1 MVDEKKPDKK
11 EPDKKIPVKKDNKQ
25 TSGTTVTGNQLLI
38 AIIFLPVV
46 MVWLFLAARII
57 WSATS
62 NPETLQS
69 IEGLLTALAVL
80 TIPVSM
86 GLNEMF
92 KAYSN
97 ESGSNK
103 PDKTDE

>member
-1 MVDEKKPDKK
+1 MVDEKENKEQLKK
-11 EPDKKIPVKKDNKQ
+11 ELQQEIKQ
-25 TSGTTVTGNQLLI
+25 SAGTTVTGNQLLI

-62 NPETLQS
+62 NPETLDS

-86 GLNEMF
+86 GIHEMF
-92 KAYSN
+92 KAFGNDS
-97 ESGSNK
+97 K
-103 PDKTDE
+103 PPPPPPVKGDD

>member
-1 MVDEKKPDKK
+1 MADNDEKDMRNGSAP
-11 EPDKKIPVKKDNKQ
+11 
-25 TSGTTVTGNQLLI
+25 GTTVTGNQLLV
-38 AIIFLPVV
+38 AVIFLPVV
-46 MVWLFLAARII
+46 IVWLFLAARII

-62 NPETLQS
+62 NPETLES

-92 KAYSN
+92 KAFSN
-97 ESGSNK
+97 ESAK
-103 PDKTDE
+103 KDE

>member
-25 TSGTTVTGNQLLI
+25 TSGTTVTCNQLLI

-62 NPETLQS
+62 NP
-69 IEGLLTALAVL
+69 
-80 TIPVSM
+80 
-86 GLNEMF
+86 
-92 KAYSN
+92 
-97 ESGSNK
+97 
-103 PDKTDE
+103 

>member
-1 MVDEKKPDKK
+1 MADTPEK
-11 EPDKKIPVKKDNKQ
+11 EQSNGNAA
-25 TSGTTVTGNQLLI
+25 GTTVTGNQLLV
-38 AIIFLPVV
+38 AVIFLPVV
-46 MVWLFLAARII
+46 IVWLFLAARII

-62 NPETLQS
+62 NPETLES

-92 KAYSN
+92 KAFSN
-97 ESGSNK
+97 ESAK
-103 PDKTDE
+103 KDE

>member
-1 MVDEKKPDKK
+1 MVDEKKPDNKELEKK
-11 EPDKKIPVKKDNKQ
+11 VPVKKDNKQ
-25 TSGTTVTGNQLLI
+25 ASGTTVTGNQLLI

-103 PDKTDE
+103 TDKTDE